1 MKPISTIETHR
12 AAIQRVCANRDWRLL
27 TCADLAITMDD
38 FAQRVTKRLQGWLDA
53 GEHAQITEALVE
65 RAVIHEYCRLLY
77 HVVGLERTAAQQRAL
92 DEIWNYV
99 TPIIR
104 RVLRDDAL
112 SEACAND
119 VLLTVWRKRGDVR
132 DPGSFLG
139 WTAMIAGRAALA
151 NLKGAAGREIAFSD
165 LFGEGEVQDDAE
177 RVEAQASEV
186 AVLMADRLSA
196 FTAVEDAEMAATLA
210 TLIRKCLSRM
220 RSGAEVIIRL
230 VLDEQPVSEVSRALG
245 LTAANLYV
253 IKLRALDRLRRCG
266 ALQAALDEALA
277 PTARNRFGGR

>member
-1 MKPISTIETHR
+1 MAE
-12 AAIQRVCANRDWRLL
+12 
-27 TCADLAITMDD
+27 
-38 FAQRVTKRLQGWLDA
+38 RLQDWLET
-53 GEHAQITEALVE
+53 GEHAEITEALIE
-65 RAVIHEYCRLLY
+65 RAVIYEYCRLL
-77 HVVGLERTAAQQRAL
+77 HHAVGLERTAAQQRAL

-112 SEACAND
+112 AEACAND
-119 VLLTVWRKRGDVR
+119 VLLTVWRKHGDVR

-139 WTAMIAGRAALA
+139 WTAMIAGRAAIA
-151 NLKGAAGREIAFSD
+151 MLKGAAGREIAFSD
-165 LFGEGEVQDDAE
+165 LFGEDEVQDDAE
-177 RVEAQASEV
+177 RVEAQASEA

-210 TLIRKCLSRM
+210 ALIRKCLSRM

-266 ALQAALDEALA
+266 ALLAALDEALA
-277 PTARNRFGGR
+277 PTARNRFGGS